1 MSDAALED
9 ACRALAERL
18 GTECGEPVALSG
30 GITNRNYRVRAGD
43 EDLVLR
49 LPGRDTELLGI
60 DRHAE
65 REANTAAAAAGIAP
79 EVVAFLEPGS
89 CLVTRFVAGTPPG
102 EEDLRDPALLEQ
114 VVAALRAFHGGPPL
128 RARFSPFALGPV
140 YRAIAQERGLA
151 LPADVD
157 AAAAVAAEIEPLV
170 AGPEHEPV
178 PCHNDLLA
186 SNLLVDGDRVRIID
200 WEYAGMGDR
209 FFDLANL
216 SVNNGFGPDD
226 DARVLEAYFGEG
238 GATPRRRARLALM
251 RLMSDYRE
259 AMWGVVQA
267 AVSDLDFDFLGYADQ
282 HFTRLRAAADGPQY
296 AAWLRDAAAP

>member
-1 MSDAALED
+1 MTDAALES
-9 ACRALAERL
+9 ACRALAEEL
-18 GTECGEPVALSG
+18 GTECREPVALSG

-60 DRHAE
+60 DRDAE
-65 REANTAAAAAGIAP
+65 REANAAAAAAGIAP

-89 CLVTRFVAGTPPG
+89 CLVTRFVAGTAPDEG
-102 EEDLRDPALLEQ
+102 DLREPALLDE
-114 VVAALRAFHGGPPL
+114 VVRALRAFHGGSPL

-140 YRAIAQERGLA
+140 YRAVALERGPA
-151 LPADVD
+151 LPAGVD
-157 AAAAVAAEIEPLV
+157 AAAAIAAEVEPLLT
-170 AGPEHEPV
+170 GPEHEAV
-178 PCHNDLLA
+178 PCHNDLLP
-186 SNLLVDGDRVRIID
+186 SNLLFDGDRVRIID

-209 FFDLANL
+209 YFDLACP
-216 SVNNGFGPDD
+216 VNNGFGPDD

-267 AVSDLDFDFLGYADQ
+267 AMSDLDFDFLAYADR
-282 HFTRLRAAADGPQY
+282 HFTRLRAAADGPEY
-296 AAWLRDAAAP
+296 AAWLRDAATP